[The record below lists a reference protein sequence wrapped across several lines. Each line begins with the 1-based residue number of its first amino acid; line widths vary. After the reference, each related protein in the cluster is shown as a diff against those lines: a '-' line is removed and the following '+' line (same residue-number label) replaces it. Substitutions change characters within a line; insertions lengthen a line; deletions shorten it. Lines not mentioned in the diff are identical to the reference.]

1 MSKLTFNENHH
12 LHYEWIAGEVDRPH
26 LVFLHEGLGCHA
38 MWKKFP
44 KRLCNRTGCPGLVYD
59 RLGYGKSSPLR
70 RTRTIHYLHDYA
82 LKELPQV
89 IDALIP
95 NKPFILIG
103 HSDGGSI
110 SLIFGAEKPPYLRGI
125 ITEAAHVF
133 VERETLDGIRKA
145 DEAFEKGK
153 FSGLFKYHGEKTQGI
168 FKAWSETWLSQWFK
182 YWNIEYLLPSIE
194 VPMLVIQ
201 GCDDRYGTKD
211 QVDSIIS
218 KSAGKAVPSLVEN
231 CGHSPHQ
238 ELLEFLL
245 ELMSRFIAQ
254 VTAETR

>member
-1 MSKLTFNENHH
+1 
-12 LHYEWIAGEVDRPH
+12 
-26 LVFLHEGLGCHA
+26 
-38 MWKKFP
+38 MWKRFP
-44 KRLCNRTGCPGLVYD
+44 KRLCNRTSCPGLVYD
-59 RLGYGKSSPLR
+59 RLGYGQSSPLR

-110 SLIFGAEKPPYLRGI
+110 SLIFGAEKPPYLKGI

-133 VERETLDGIRKA
+133 VEKETLDGIRKA
-145 DEAFEKGK
+145 DEAFEKRK
-153 FSGLFKYHGEKTQGI
+153 LSALFKYHGEKTPCI
-168 FKAWSETWLSQWFK
+168 FKAWSATWLSQWFK
-182 YWNIEYLLPSIE
+182 SWNIESLLPSIE

-201 GCDDRYGTKD
+201 GGDDPYGTKA
-211 QVDSIIS
+211 QVDSIVS

-238 ELLEFLL
+238 ELPELLL
-245 ELMSRFIAQ
+245 EIISQFITR
-254 VTAETR
+254 VTTETG